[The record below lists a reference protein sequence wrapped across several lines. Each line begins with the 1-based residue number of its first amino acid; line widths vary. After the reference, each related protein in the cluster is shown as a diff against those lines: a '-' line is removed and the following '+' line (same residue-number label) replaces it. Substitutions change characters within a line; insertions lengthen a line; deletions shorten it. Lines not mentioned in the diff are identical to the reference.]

1 MNIATPYKTAVHRLS
16 TGRML
21 SAAGGEVAFVAL
33 MALVFG
39 RTHSAIWGSAAL
51 LAVVGTYGLA
61 APFAG
66 MLGDRFDRRIV
77 MIWSD
82 GAGAVVN
89 VVLVFVHAPTA
100 LIGLSALAAVAQSPY
115 LSASTA
121 AIPNLVPDDEL
132 AWANA
137 VRQRL
142 SNIGF
147 MLGPVAGGVLV
158 ATVGGSY
165 AFAFNAVALAA
176 SALLAWSVT
185 GSFNEKTGEKLRG
198 GLGAGFQFLW
208 NDRVLRWISGA
219 WVLILAG
226 VGALLVSEFPL
237 AELFHSG
244 SLGYGLLISSWGAGT
259 VLGSLFAAR
268 AVRRSTYW
276 SLVVGTLGLSVM
288 LGSVAIAPFLW
299 IVCVT
304 QLIGGFFDTFVNV
317 AEETVRQQRTPDELR
332 SRVYAAG
339 EAIVVVAMS
348 ASIAV
353 GGPLIEAGGP
363 RAAYAVT
370 GVLGLL
376 AAVTIWWG
384 AWELRTQRQAAPAV
398 AADTVGGLGGQEAR
412 APGAVLEA
420 AESYAQV

>member
-1 MNIATPYKTAVHRLS
+1 M
-16 TGRML
+16 
-21 SAAGGEVAFVAL
+21 
-33 MALVFG
+33 
-39 RTHSAIWGSAAL
+39 
-51 LAVVGTYGLA
+51 
-61 APFAG
+61 
-66 MLGDRFDRRIV
+66 
-77 MIWSD
+77 
-82 GAGAVVN
+82 
-89 VVLVFVHAPTA
+89 
-100 LIGLSALAAVAQSPY
+100 
-115 LSASTA
+115 
-121 AIPNLVPDDEL
+121 PDDEL

-137 VRQRL
+137 MRQRL

-176 SALLAWSVT
+176 SALLAWSVI

-198 GLGAGFQFLW
+198 GLGAGFKFLW
-208 NDRVLRWISGA
+208 NDRVLRWITGA

-259 VLGSLFAAR
+259 LLGSLFAAR
-268 AVRRSTYW
+268 AVSRSTYW

-353 GGPLIEAGGP
+353 GRPADPGGRPARGLRRHGRPRPARSGHDLVGRLGAAHAAARGPGGRRRRSG
-363 RAAYAVT
+363 RA
-370 GVLGLL
+370 
-376 AAVTIWWG
+376 
-384 AWELRTQRQAAPAV
+384 R
-398 AADTVGGLGGQEAR
+398 
-412 APGAVLEA
+412 
-420 AESYAQV
+420 